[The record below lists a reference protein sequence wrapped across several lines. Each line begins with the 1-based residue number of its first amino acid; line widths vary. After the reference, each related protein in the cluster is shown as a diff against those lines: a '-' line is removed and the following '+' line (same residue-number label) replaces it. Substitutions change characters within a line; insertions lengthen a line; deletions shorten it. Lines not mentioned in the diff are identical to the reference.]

1 VAASNPFR
9 FGALAL
15 DQAFTNRDREIKEL
29 TADILNGQDVVLFGP
44 RRYGKSSLILKVI
57 QGLSSR
63 KVLVGYC
70 DLSTTP
76 TKEKL
81 AEKLSQTV
89 YEDFASVLDRVRE
102 RTLALFRG
110 LRIQPQITL
119 DPTDASVSF
128 GFDTGH
134 APADVDATIETLL
147 ALPGRL
153 AGERGRRAALVLDE
167 FQEITEIDRDYPKLM
182 RAVFQTQ
189 PEVAHIYLGSKRH
202 LMRRIFN
209 DENEPFWRSA
219 KQMEL
224 GLIAR
229 DDFATFLRARC
240 AETGRPIDDAALAR
254 LLDLTGGHPYATQE
268 LAYFVWEEVGSRRR
282 TTLDAVERGLE
293 RLLDSED
300 SHFSL
305 VWEGSTRNERLL
317 LVALAAERGRPF
329 SQDFR
334 RRHRLPPPTNIQKAL
349 VGLVRRELVAKGDDG
364 LYRLSEPFL
373 REWLLRTQ
381 R

>member
-1 VAASNPFR
+1 
-9 FGALAL
+9 
-15 DQAFTNRDREIKEL
+15 
-29 TADILNGQDVVLFGP
+29 
-44 RRYGKSSLILKVI
+44 
-57 QGLSSR
+57 
-63 KVLVGYC
+63 
-70 DLSTTP
+70 
-76 TKEKL
+76 
-81 AEKLSQTV
+81 
-89 YEDFASVLDRVRE
+89 
-102 RTLALFRG
+102 
-110 LRIQPQITL
+110 
-119 DPTDASVSF
+119 
-128 GFDTGH
+128 
-134 APADVDATIETLL
+134 
-147 ALPGRL
+147 
-153 AGERGRRAALVLDE
+153 
-167 FQEITEIDRDYPKLM
+167 M

-229 DDFATFLRARC
+229 DDFATFLRARFT
-240 AETGRPIDDAALAR
+240 ETGRPIDDPALAR
-254 LLDLTGGHPYATQE
+254 MLDLTGGHPYATQE

-317 LVALAAERGRPF
+317 LVALAAEPGRPF

-381 R
+381 Q